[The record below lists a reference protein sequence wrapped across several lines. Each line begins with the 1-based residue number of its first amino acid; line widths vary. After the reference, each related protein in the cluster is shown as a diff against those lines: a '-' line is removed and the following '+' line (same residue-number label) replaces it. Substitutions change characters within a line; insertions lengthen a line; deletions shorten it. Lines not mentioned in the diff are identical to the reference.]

1 MPDISMDRSTLILNN
16 QVAQNFALEFLTLE
30 DEGNTIHRDSRTT
43 RSITQRYI
51 IEELNPPI
59 YRSENL
65 KPCVAGK
72 YHKHY

>member
-1 MPDISMDRSTLILNN
+1 M
-16 QVAQNFALEFLTLE
+16 
-30 DEGNTIHRDSRTT
+30 
-43 RSITQRYI
+43 TQRYI

-72 YHKHY
+72 YQKHYLTPSTEG